1 MKLSKPKTT
10 NLTIRISEEDL
21 RLFKAASAIVG
32 SNPSTMIRMFI
43 NASNNAIKIRMD
55 KGELKDADIEALL
68 KH

>member
-1 MKLSKPKTT
+1 MKLSKQKTT

-21 RLFKAASAIVG
+21 RLFKAAAAIVG